1 MNGVGVFHV
10 SQKEPIHP
18 YSDAAANSPSVGND
32 SSQAGEQAGARWTSC
47 TESKQAKMYQQ
58 ELFLPFPYLTKQL

>member
-1 MNGVGVFHV
+1 MNGAGVLHV

-18 YSDAAANSPSVGND
+18 YSDAATNPPSVGND
-32 SSQAGEQAGARWTSC
+32 SSQVGEQAGARWTFYA
-47 TESKQAKMYQQ
+47 ESKQASMYQQ